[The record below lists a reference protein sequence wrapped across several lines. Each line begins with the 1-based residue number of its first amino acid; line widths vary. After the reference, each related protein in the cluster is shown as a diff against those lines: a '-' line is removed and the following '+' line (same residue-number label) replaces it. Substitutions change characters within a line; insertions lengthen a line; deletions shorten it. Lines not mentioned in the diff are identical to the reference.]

1 MRGQSSCTSTGGTA
15 LSTNAPPPG
24 GHSPSYPAQQPYPYG
39 QPQYGQQPY
48 GQPQYG
54 QPYPGAPAPPPPPRS
69 GFFSRFSTK
78 TKIQM
83 IVIPLVLI
91 GYGVWYGLLGHDTPS
106 TSTSPNTDST
116 SASAAEVGD
125 CLQNKGSESD
135 PDLTIVDCGG
145 ATADYKVKQREALDY
160 TCDPQYATYQL
171 TRNGRPQFT
180 LCMEHVS
187 K

>member
-1 MRGQSSCTSTGGTA
+1 MLFNGGIA
-15 LSTNAPPPG
+15 LSTSAPPPH

-39 QPQYGQQPY
+39 QPQYGQQP
-48 GQPQYG
+48 PHG
-54 QPYPGAPAPPPPPRS
+54 QPYPGAPAPPPPPRR
-69 GFFSRFSTK
+69 GFFSRFNLK

-83 IVIPLVLI
+83 IAGVLVAI
-91 GYGVWYGLLGHDTPS
+91 FCAVWYGVLGHD
-106 TSTSPNTDST
+106 SPDTGPANTDST
-116 SASAAEVGD
+116 SASSAEVGD

-135 PDLTIVDCGG
+135 PDLSIVGCGE
-145 ATADYKVKQREALDY
+145 ATADYKVKQREVMDY

>member
-1 MRGQSSCTSTGGTA
+1 MRGQSPCSSTGRTA
-15 LSTNAPPPG
+15 LSTNAPPPH

-39 QPQYGQQPY
+39 QPQYGQQPSY
-48 GQPQYG
+48 GH
-54 QPYPGAPAPPPPPRS
+54 PAPPPPPRP

-83 IVIPLVLI
+83 IVVPLVLI
-91 GYGVWYGLLGHDTPS
+91 GYGVWYGVMGHDTPS
-106 TSTSPNTDST
+106 SSSTSPNTDST
-116 SASAAEVGD
+116 SASAADVGD

-135 PDLTIVDCGG
+135 PDLSIVDCGG
-145 ATADYKVKQREALDY
+145 ATADYKVTERQVSDY
-160 TCDPQYATYQL
+160 ECQPGNATYQM